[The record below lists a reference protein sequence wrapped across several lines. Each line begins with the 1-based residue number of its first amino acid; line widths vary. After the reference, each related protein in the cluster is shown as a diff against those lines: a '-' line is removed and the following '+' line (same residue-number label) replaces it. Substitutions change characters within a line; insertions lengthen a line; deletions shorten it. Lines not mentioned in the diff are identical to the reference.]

1 MFIFVHMIYD
11 VNIYSNQ
18 TYYPTPTNKSYGIY
32 IYHHLYIYELNS
44 QNYYWYLD
52 SIIYNLFRSSKVAN
66 IKSFVWLV
74 DWNLLYQL
82 TWFVCS
88 LKTENGSMIFHVEG

>member
-1 MFIFVHMIYD
+1 MIYD

-44 QNYYWYLD
+44 QNYY
-52 SIIYNLFRSSKVAN
+52 
-66 IKSFVWLV
+66 
-74 DWNLLYQL
+74 
-82 TWFVCS
+82 
-88 LKTENGSMIFHVEG
+88 